1 MLLCM
6 VERSCDFPIILAL
19 FYWWMISIEHYS
31 LRRTCNL
38 TYWCR
43 AGSSFDRLARDWW
56 RQRRG
61 KKRSGLTSARAGSSS
76 FVQTPT
82 HTLDTHHSSIGD
94 VLLFE
99 DISESSIGNSQSRE
113 NIKAFDV
120 RLKRDDSHIE
130 RQAQSKR
137 SVTEGQTD
145 FMAWQ
150 QKWHS
155 REVDITQQ
163 ILCKKCQMS
172 SFMTF

>member
-1 MLLCM
+1 MKAEAREETIWVDLRACRL
-6 VERSCDFPIILAL
+6 FIIC
-19 FYWWMISIEHYS
+19 SNTQSH
-31 LRRTCNL
+31 
-38 TYWCR
+38 
-43 AGSSFDRLARDWW
+43 
-56 RQRRG
+56 
-61 KKRSGLTSARAGSSS
+61 
-76 FVQTPT
+76 T
-82 HTLDTHHSSIGD
+82 HDTQHSSIGD

-99 DISESSIGNSQSRE
+99 DIWESPIGYSQSRE

-155 REVDITQQ
+155 REVDIAQQ
-163 ILCKKCQMS
+163 TLCQKMSNVLFHDLLVGAQTSWLQLANTYQEEGYVYEHVYSLRKHCNIPKILWWCRLGKQ
-172 SFMTF
+172 